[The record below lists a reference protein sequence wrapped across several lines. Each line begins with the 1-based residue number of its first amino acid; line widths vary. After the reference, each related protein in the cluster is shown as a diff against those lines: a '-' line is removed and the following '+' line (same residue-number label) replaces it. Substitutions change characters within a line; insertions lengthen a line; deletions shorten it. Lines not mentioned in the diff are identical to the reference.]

1 MPTARLLSF
10 KPTFEMY
17 GDWLLEQ
24 NRPED
29 ALAQFEYALKRGPKR
44 HLALKG
50 KRQAAEMS
58 GKEEMV
64 AEVNEILAEIKT
76 KAAGEGQEL

>member
-1 MPTARLLSF
+1 
-10 KPTFEMY
+10 
-17 GDWLLEQ
+17 
-24 NRPED
+24 
-29 ALAQFEYALKRGPKR
+29 
-44 HLALKG
+44 LALKG
-50 KRQAAEMS
+50 KRQAAEML